1 MENKQIEYA
10 GFWKRFAAT
19 IIDGVLIVFFS
30 SSLKWAISD
39 SLSLQADFGYEESQN
54 IAYIIWSIYLIF
66 IRWCYFSGMES
77 SPLKAT
83 IGKIAVGLYVVDL
96 NGNRIGFGQASG
108 RFFAKILSGLILG
121 VGYLMAGFTQRKQAM
136 HDQISECLV
145 LKK

>member
-30 SSLKWAISD
+30 SSLKWVISD

-66 IRWCYFSGMES
+66 IRWCYFAGMES

-108 RFFAKILSGLILG
+108 QI
-121 VGYLMAGFTQRKQAM
+121 
-136 HDQISECLV
+136 DQ
-145 LKK
+145 KFYQD